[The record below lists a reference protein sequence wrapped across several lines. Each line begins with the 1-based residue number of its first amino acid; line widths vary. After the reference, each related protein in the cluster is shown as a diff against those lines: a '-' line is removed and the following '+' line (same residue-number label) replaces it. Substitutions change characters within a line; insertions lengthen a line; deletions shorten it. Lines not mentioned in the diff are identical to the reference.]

1 MAKKTLEEKI
11 KIVKW
16 WAIGL
21 TIVYLIVGAFLVSDY
36 PLKQSIFDPLKTYNL
51 IKDALTLT
59 ATFLAPVAA
68 FVLFSDWREPHLA
81 MVKDEVQTNLLALEF
96 DIRKQ
101 LYLTR
106 AELSNH
112 ALDKPTFKINHDEL
126 FEKLITF
133 KNNIKRLERL
143 GFVNSI
149 YVKNINEVHEKFSKL
164 KQLLITLNYQLAKN
178 PDEMSEDLRKD
189 FDRIFNELECLVK
202 DINEWELNLS

>member
-1 MAKKTLEEKI
+1 MDKKTLEEKI
-11 KIVKW
+11 HDVIFW
-16 WAIGL
+16 
-21 TIVYLIVGAFLVSDY
+21 TIVFFILYLIIGYLLESSWLSKMPGLNKIYDL
-36 PLKQSIFDPLKTYNL
+36 LKDGLSI
-51 IKDALTLT
+51 T
-59 ATFLAPVAA
+59 AAFLAPVAA
-68 FVLFSDWREPHLA
+68 FILFSDWREPHLA
-81 MVKDEVQTNLLALEF
+81 TVKDEVQTNLLTLEF

-101 LYLTR
+101 LYLIR
-106 AELSNH
+106 AELSNR
-112 ALDKPTFKINHDEL
+112 ALDKPIFKINHDEL

-189 FDRIFNELECLVK
+189 FDRIFKELECLTK
-202 DINEWELNLS
+202 DINEWELSLS